1 MKSIPI
7 NLPDNSK
14 LERKA
19 NTIGDKNQN
28 NFNTLEKQS
37 RKLDTFQ

>member
-1 MKSIPI
+1 MPI

-14 LERKA
+14 LGGKA
-19 NTIGDKNQN
+19 NTIGDKIQN